1 MFASVHT
8 AAPPFFFVHCFWLL
22 VSCCFLAPKK
32 EVKRKRKENKR
43 TGKQTIGQEEKE
55 TGEGMRHSVNIFF
68 LSVAVTVWMCALR
81 AHAFAFDLPANKHRC
96 FIEEVPS
103 NTELR
108 ISFAALPGYAQF
120 VDVVVTGP
128 VDHVYY
134 KATAQDRG
142 NFHEFVA
149 EGGDFMVCF
158 YSRLA
163 QGVRQTEGMKRSIS
177 VDIRVG
183 SENNDYSEL
192 ATKEKLRPIEVELR
206 VLEDAVRSI
215 HSEYLYYKEKEAE
228 MRNANEAMTFKV
240 TWFTAFIIFIFV
252 VFSVWELRHLKS
264 YFRKKRLID

>member
-1 MFASVHT
+1 
-8 AAPPFFFVHCFWLL
+8 
-22 VSCCFLAPKK
+22 
-32 EVKRKRKENKR
+32 
-43 TGKQTIGQEEKE
+43 
-55 TGEGMRHSVNIFF
+55 MRHNVNIFF
-68 LSVAVTVWMCALR
+68 LSVTVTLWMCALR
-81 AHAFAFDLPANKHRC
+81 AHAFAFDLPANKQRC

-103 NTELR
+103 STELL

-134 KATAQDRG
+134 KSTAQDRG